1 MVEHL
6 CFTYDRESPPVVEGF
21 TRRFDP
27 GTLSL
32 LKGPS
37 GCGKSTLLY
46 LLAAMLRP
54 QTGAILHG
62 DAKLNAMN
70 GRSRAAWRAM
80 HTGFVFQD
88 GILDPSRSVLDN
100 VIEPAIYSG
109 MPRPVAITRAFELL
123 EQFGVGLRPKAR
135 PGQVSGGQAQRVA
148 LCRALVKDPTILF
161 ADEPTGN
168 LDDDTAAIVWG
179 ALYAHADSGAVVLV
193 ATHRGS
199 PRDAADVVAPET
211 RISVD
216 RRGCEGSTVLADLLS
231 RIGVHGNGC
240 SAPRACHGSASGRD
254 REQGSGRSR
263 LAG

>member
-1 MVEHL
+1 MQPQPLVVRHL
-6 CFTYDRESPPVVEGF
+6 SFTYDHKVPPVVEGF
-21 TRRFDP
+21 TRSFGQ

-46 LLAAMLRP
+46 LLSAMLCP
-54 QTGAILHG
+54 QEGTIVHG
-62 DAKLNAMN
+62 DATLNEMN

-109 MPRPVAITRAFELL
+109 TPRPVAISRAFELL

-135 PGQVSGGQAQRVA
+135 PAQVSGGQAQRVA
-148 LCRALVKDPTILF
+148 LCRALVKDPAILF

-179 ALYAHADSGAVVLV
+179 ALDAHADSGAIVLV

-199 PRDAADVVAPET
+199 PRDASDVV
-211 RISVD
+211 
-216 RRGCEGSTVLADLLS
+216 LL
-231 RIGVHGNGC
+231 
-240 SAPRACHGSASGRD
+240 
-254 REQGSGRSR
+254 
-263 LAG
+263 